1 MKMVIPEGTKMII
14 GDKKLEQLKKMP
26 AIQTAIFK
34 SKDGKF
40 MVHKTTIT
48 DIKPVNYYQTVIEAE
63 PLASDDYWE
72 E

>member
-1 MKMVIPEGTKMII
+1 MKMVTPEGTKMII
-14 GDKKLEQLKKMP
+14 GDKKLVQLKKMP

-63 PLASDDYWE
+63 PIVSDNDWE
-72 E
+72 Y